1 MLGWFLMLLQLLFIG
16 LKLADKIQWSWWL
29 VLLPTFIY
37 LFLYLFLFTLIMSG
51 LFIGLGL
58 SLSVL

>member
-29 VLLPTFIY
+29 VLLPTFAY
-37 LFLYLFLFTLIMSG
+37 LFLCLFLFTLIMSG